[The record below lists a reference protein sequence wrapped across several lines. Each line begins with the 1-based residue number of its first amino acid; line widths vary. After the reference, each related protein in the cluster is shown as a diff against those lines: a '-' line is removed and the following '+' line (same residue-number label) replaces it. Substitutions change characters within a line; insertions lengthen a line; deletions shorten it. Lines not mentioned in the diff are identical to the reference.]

1 MLTCNYSVFQVFV
14 IMFSFNIKFPGYRV
28 YIKRCVKTNKDVE
41 KREEKDDSKSISSHA
56 KENGGFV
63 SDETK

>member
-1 MLTCNYSVFQVFV
+1 
-14 IMFSFNIKFPGYRV
+14 MFSFNIKFPGYRV